1 MKSGD
6 LNEGIAVAAKLNKM
20 GYSVFVLRYRIW
32 WDISNNGPLQDLGRA
47 VQFITNH
54 AQQFGV
60 QPENYALVGFS
71 PAGSCAGCSVR
82 ISAMA
87 TRPMMCQSPV
97 HC

>member
-1 MKSGD
+1 
-6 LNEGIAVAAKLNKM
+6 M

-60 QPENYALVGFS
+60 QPENYALVGLFLRR
-71 PAGSCAGCSVR
+71 AAVR
-82 ISAMA
+82 AV
-87 TRPMMCQSPV
+87 QFG
-97 HC
+97 